1 MPDRDPYFAFA
12 DSTRRAIL
20 RVLWEEGSCPAGGI
34 ATRFP
39 EITREAV
46 SRHLRILR
54 ETGLVTVDGRGR
66 ELWYSIDR
74 ARLAELHAAF
84 FARFAPAFDA
94 SLAALKRRAESDGN

>member
-20 RVLWEEGSCPAGGI
+20 RLLWDEGSRPAGDI
-34 ATRFP
+34 ATSFP

-54 ETGLVTVDGRGR
+54 ETGLIRSEARGR

-94 SLAALKRRAESDGN
+94 SLAALKHRAESDVD